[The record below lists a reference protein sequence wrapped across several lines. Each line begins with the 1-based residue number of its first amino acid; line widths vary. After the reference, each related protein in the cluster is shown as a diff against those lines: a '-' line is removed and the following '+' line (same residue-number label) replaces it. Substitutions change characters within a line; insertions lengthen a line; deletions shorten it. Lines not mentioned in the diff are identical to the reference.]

1 MKSHESL
8 FLVLALAVFGLL
20 SPGLAHASCIA
31 STISGTYGFAVQGFN
46 MRLGDP
52 AAKSTVYALI
62 GTMSF
67 HADGTVS
74 RAFTLSLAGQ
84 ILSATDSGTYT
95 VNEDCSGTT
104 AFRDTPFGLESFGLT
119 IVGHGAAILFLNTTT
134 TLLPNLGFVQSGR
147 MEKQ

>member
-1 MKSHESL
+1 MKSHESF
-8 FLVLALAVFGLL
+8 FLVLALVVFGLL
-20 SPGLAHASCIA
+20 SPGLAHASFIA

-52 AAKSTVYALI
+52 AAKSTAYALI

-104 AFRDTPFGLESFGLT
+104 AFFRYRVHQPGPVIAMRLANFRPVLKSK
-119 IVGHGAAILFLNTTT
+119 VASR
-134 TLLPNLGFVQSGR
+134 PNQ
-147 MEKQ
+147 MYPQ